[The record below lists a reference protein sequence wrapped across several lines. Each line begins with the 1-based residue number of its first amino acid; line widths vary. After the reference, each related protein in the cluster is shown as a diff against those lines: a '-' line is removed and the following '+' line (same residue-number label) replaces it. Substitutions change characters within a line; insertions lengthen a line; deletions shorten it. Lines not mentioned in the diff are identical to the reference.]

1 MKSSLEFKLIQP
13 KGLLSP
19 YIQGIWSASVHSSEA
34 IDHWLHG
41 DTCSGI
47 IFNLGSTIKLG
58 GVSFPTGVI
67 ALPVSKC
74 AQKIYLPPGSKLVG
88 LRFHPA
94 IGVGVLG
101 KRYDEPKIVT
111 GDSKMTLALE
121 AISESL
127 TSIHGHFACI
137 TTLYRWLID
146 TLDWSYPTPIPTQL
160 DQALKAIGKSQT
172 PTQLCYAIT
181 ISQRQ
186 IERQFQRWLGLTPKH
201 YQRILRVKSVINVL
215 REIPDSDLADLALS
229 HGFSDQSH
237 MTRECKKIAKITP
250 KVFTKRV
257 HLQHIGS
264 DQRT

>member
-1 MKSSLEFKLIQP
+1 LKSSLEFKLIQP

-34 IDHWLHG
+34 IEHWLHG
-41 DTCSGI
+41 DACSGI
-47 IFNLGSTIKLG
+47 IFNLGSAIKLG
-58 GVSFPTGVI
+58 DVSFPTGVI

-74 AQKIYLPPGSKLVG
+74 AQKISLPPGSKLVG

-111 GDSKMTLALE
+111 ADSKMTLALQ
-121 AISESL
+121 ALSESL
-127 TSIHGHFACI
+127 TSIRGHFACI

-146 TLDWSYPTPIPTQL
+146 SLDLSCPIPIQL
-160 DQALKAIGKSQT
+160 DQALKAIEKSQT
-172 PTQLCYAIT
+172 PTQLCNAIT

-215 REIPDSDLADLALS
+215 REIPDSNLADLALS

-257 HLQHIGS
+257 HL
-264 DQRT
+264 

>member
-1 MKSSLEFKLIQP
+1 LKSSLEFKLIQP

-19 YIQGIWSASVHSSEA
+19 YIQGIWSASVHGPEA
-34 IDHWLHG
+34 CDHWLHG
-41 DTCSGI
+41 DACSGI

-58 GVSFPTGVI
+58 DNIFPTGVI
-67 ALPVSKC
+67 VLPVSKF
-74 AQKIYLPPGSKLVG
+74 AQKISLPPRSKLVG
-88 LRFHPA
+88 MRFHPA
-94 IGVGVLG
+94 IGAGVLG

-111 GDSKMTLALE
+111 TDNKMTLALQDLR
-121 AISESL
+121 ESL
-127 TSIHGHFACI
+127 ASNHGHFACI

-146 TLDWSYPTPIPTQL
+146 RLDLSCPIPIEL
-160 DQALKAIGKSQT
+160 AHALKAIEQSQT
-172 PTQLCYAIT
+172 PTQFCNDIT

-186 IERQFQRWLGLTPKH
+186 IERQFQKWLGLTPKH

-257 HLQHIGS
+257 RLQMESLTHLFQK
-264 DQRT
+264 